1 MPPHYYGYG
10 RRHSSDRL
18 NLTDADRF
26 APHNNSSSNGTLIR
40 SNVRKQHRDALKKLS
55 SSQNSA
61 STDSTAVDVLT
72 ANMLMERVMASGRRG
87 SLSLEDEFPDA
98 NNHLKDHTA
107 INQHDCP
114 SSPPSKHSHSQV
126 VQETFQKYKE
136 IYEAMLQGVF
146 DDIDDLD
153 CKLVHHN
160 RSDDSS
166 TTAAEVTV
174 EIDVSLEVE
183 PSSPV
188 VDEKEVNINKYAIVV
203 VDRLQ
208 QRGKKRDPPTTTSSA
223 SVDSAV
229 DDDSPTPIEDRGVDP
244 PTTTALTITTAHD
257 ADNSIISDADR
268 SKTLA
273 DLVAG
278 FHELQDIHS
287 QGEYCSTTY
296 SNDDLHESHDVMSL
310 ISSKFHHQKE
320 DDKRGEDLKEEEE
333 GNNNKEKKEEDALV
347 LVKKKT
353 GNMKEKENTLVPVDK
368 KKRSS
373 SNDRG
378 RQRKSRR
385 PSTGKEQSNSSGDVE
400 KSHNQGSKP
409 SSPRKSR
416 SPHHGRRRT
425 RSPSPTPSNN
435 EDGEGKGAAS
445 SSRSKSPFD
454 MLRSIS
460 PFGRSKQED
469 ASSSSR
475 YRGRSLSLSWRT
487 SNAETTG
494 DEKKSAKL
502 FRKMKT
508 FASSSLKI
516 LPSAGSSN
524 SLHKF
529 RVGDMAKY
537 KISSRV
543 RNLDGLNCFMEGDDK
558 LCIVRVLEAGE
569 DGVLEL
575 PLYKILLP
583 NGAKRQT
590 NSKFLSACSKQQAT
604 KGSSYRS
611 RYEEES
617 RRRSRSSSNHR
628 SSSRSS
634 SRRRSR
640 SRSAESSSSPS
651 SLSSSSHHSSSN
663 NNNRRS
669 RSSSSSRRSSSSSL
683 RRSPSPYEK
692 KNSSS
697 GRDRLSSRSKQRKN
711 KSDGDHLTG
720 KSSFGESEVTAKTTN
735 KRRK

>member
-1 MPPHYYGYG
+1 MPPHNYGYG
-10 RRHSSDRL
+10 RQHSPEED
-18 NLTDADRF
+18 LTDADRF

-40 SNVRKQHRDALKKLS
+40 SNMRKQHRDVRNKRLS
-55 SSQNSA
+55 SSLNTA
-61 STDSTAVDVLT
+61 STDSTA
-72 ANMLMERVMASGRRG
+72 ANILMERVMASGRRG
-87 SLSLEDEFPDA
+87 SLSIEDEFPDA
-98 NNHLKDHTA
+98 NNHLKDHA
-107 INQHDCP
+107 ALNQHDRP
-114 SSPPSKHSHSQV
+114 PSPPHSQA
-126 VQETFQKYKE
+126 VQETFHKYKE

-146 DDIDDLD
+146 DDLDDLD

-160 RSDDSS
+160 RSDGSS
-166 TTAAEVTV
+166 TTAEVTP
-174 EIDVSLEVE
+174 S
-183 PSSPV
+183 SSPV
-188 VDEKEVNINKYAIVV
+188 VDEKEVNVNEDAIVV
-203 VDRLQ
+203 VDRRQ
-208 QRGKKRDPPTTTSSA
+208 QRDKKRDPPTTSSSA
-223 SVDSAV
+223 SIDSADA
-229 DDDSPTPIEDRGVDP
+229 DDATPTPIEDRGVDP
-244 PTTTALTITTAHD
+244 PTTTALTLTTAYD
-257 ADNSIISDADR
+257 AENSMISDSDDR

-273 DLVAG
+273 DLVAD
-278 FHELQDIHS
+278 FHELQDIQS
-287 QGEYCSTTY
+287 QDAL
-296 SNDDLHESHDVMSL
+296 SNDDLQSHDVMSL
-310 ISSKFHHQKE
+310 ISSKFHHQK
-320 DDKRGEDLKEEEE
+320 DDKRRGEDLKEEE
-333 GNNNKEKKEEDALV
+333 GNNEKEKKKEEEDALV
-347 LVKKKT
+347 LVEKKT
-353 GNMKEKENTLVPVDK
+353 ANMKEKENALVPVDK
-368 KKRSS
+368 KKSS

-385 PSTGKEQSNSSGDVE
+385 PSTGKEQSNSSEDVK
-400 KSHNQGSKP
+400 KSHHQGSKP
-409 SSPRKSR
+409 SSPRKSSR

-425 RSPSPTPSNN
+425 RSPSPTPPNN
-435 EDGEGKGAAS
+435 NGEEKGAARV
-445 SSRSKSPFD
+445 SRSKSPFD

-460 PFGRSKQED
+460 PFGRSTQED

-475 YRGRSLSLSWRT
+475 YRGRSLSLSWT

-502 FRKMKT
+502 LRKMKS

-516 LPSAGSSN
+516 LPSAGSGN

-543 RNLDGLNCFMEGDDK
+543 RNLDGLDVFTEGDDK
-558 LCIVRVLEAGE
+558 LCIVRILEVGE

-583 NGAKRQT
+583 NGTKRKT
-590 NSKFLSACSKQQAT
+590 NSKFLSACSKQQA
-604 KGSSYRS
+604 KESSHLF

-617 RRRSRSSSNHR
+617 RRRSRSSSNRR

-640 SRSAESSSSPS
+640 SQSAESSPS
-651 SLSSSSHHSSSN
+651 CLSSSSHHSSSN

-669 RSSSSSRRSSSSSL
+669 RSSSSRRSSSSS

-692 KNSSS
+692 KNSCS
-697 GRDRLSSRSKQRKN
+697 GRDRSSSRSKQRKN